1 VGLQGR
7 DIVSITDL
15 TKSELIALFDLADE
29 MRTNMVDFRDLAVG
43 KIVAALF
50 FEPSTRTRL
59 SFETAAHRIGAEV
72 ITVTEARSSSMAK
85 GETLAD
91 TTRIISSYVD
101 LIIARHALE
110 GSARVLADYSTM
122 PFINAGDG
130 GHEHP
135 TQTLTDLYA
144 MRKML
149 GKIEGITI
157 GLCGDLKHGRTV
169 HSLAKAMALFN
180 ATIICISPSSLTMPE
195 NVLRDLAEDY
205 DCRPLEIEAPEKV
218 IKDLDVLYMTRVQ
231 RERFESEEEYEA
243 VKGSYVL
250 DKDLLSKAKKKMIV
264 LHPLPRV
271 DEIAY
276 EVDEDR
282 RAAYFGQAALG
293 VPVRMALLAA
303 LMGARDIEVA
313 EETPPWRKEHRRITS
328 KTPCGNPRCV
338 TTTEKYLPWE
348 FEVICEEPLRL
359 RCVYCDT
366 EREE

>member
-1 VGLQGR
+1 MGLQGR
-7 DIVSITDL
+7 DLVSITDFS
-15 TKSELIALFDLADE
+15 KPELIALFDLADQ
-29 MRTNMVDFRDLAVG
+29 MRTDMLDVRDLAVG

-59 SFETAAHRIGAEV
+59 SFETAAHRIGAQV
-72 ITVTEARSSSMAK
+72 VGVTEARSSSMAK

-91 TTRIISSYVD
+91 MARIISSYVD
-101 LIIARHALE
+101 LLVMRHPLE
-110 GSARVLADYSTM
+110 GSARVLADYSNM

-169 HSLAKAMALFN
+169 HSLAKAMALFD
-180 ATIICISPSSLTMPE
+180 ASIICISPPSLTMPE
-195 NVLRDLAEDY
+195 HVLRDLAEDH
-205 DCRPLEIEAPEKV
+205 DCRPLEIEAPQKV

-231 RERFESEEEYEA
+231 RERFESEDEYEQ

-250 DKDLLSKAKKKMIV
+250 DKALLSKAKKKMIV

-303 LMGARDIEVA
+303 LTGARDIEVTEEA
-313 EETPPWRKEHRRITS
+313 PAWKKRHKRTTSETP
-328 KTPCGNPRCV
+328 CANPHCV
-338 TTTEKYLPWE
+338 TTTEKYLPTE
-348 FEVICEEPLRL
+348 FEVLCEDPLRL
-359 RCVYCDT
+359 HCVYCDT